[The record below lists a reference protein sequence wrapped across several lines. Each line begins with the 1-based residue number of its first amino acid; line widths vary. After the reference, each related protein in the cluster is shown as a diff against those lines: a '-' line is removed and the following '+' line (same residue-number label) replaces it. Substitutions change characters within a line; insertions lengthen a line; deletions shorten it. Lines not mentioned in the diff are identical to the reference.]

1 MATTLASPFRLR
13 NAAARVRERRLRE
26 AAGLLL
32 NYAGIQVVLGV
43 AWDSTW
49 HYSVGRDT
57 FLYVPSHMLLY
68 TATALAGLVCLTLLL
83 AETLR
88 YRGGGEV
95 HEGNSMAILGLVR
108 APIGIA
114 LSSFGVFTIFIAAP
128 LDNYWHTLYGAFL
141 HVSSPFHMMDV
152 IGGAIFFLGSLYLWG
167 ALAVDASQ
175 RGDPLAARRAQWG
188 EMIAAALVL
197 RLMMALSNP
206 GLSVFQTL
214 SVGGLRFM
222 AYPVLLAMLNTWM
235 LVAVAEGVRRPY
247 AATIVA
253 MMLLLFEFVIQ
264 VFVPG
269 AVRVQAAFEGREFLS
284 PMLIPHFS
292 LQRLAPQALVLIAAV
307 FVDML
312 HRRRC
317 AETRSPVLTGVG
329 PALVLWAGGSVC
341 PLSGHVRSLLPYLP
355 AGIGMAPLADAS
367 HAILALLPALGAGA
381 ASGLLGYGLGQVLR
395 LNPR

>member
-1 MATTLASPFRLR
+1 
-13 NAAARVRERRLRE
+13 
-26 AAGLLL
+26 
-32 NYAGIQVVLGV
+32 
-43 AWDSTW
+43 
-49 HYSVGRDT
+49 
-57 FLYVPSHMLLY
+57 
-68 TATALAGLVCLTLLL
+68 
-83 AETLR
+83 
-88 YRGGGEV
+88 
-95 HEGNSMAILGLVR
+95 
-108 APIGIA
+108 
-114 LSSFGVFTIFIAAP
+114 
-128 LDNYWHTLYGAFL
+128 
-141 HVSSPFHMMDV
+141 
-152 IGGAIFFLGSLYLWG
+152 
-167 ALAVDASQ
+167 
-175 RGDPLAARRAQWG
+175 
-188 EMIAAALVL
+188 
-197 RLMMALSNP
+197 
-206 GLSVFQTL
+206 
-214 SVGGLRFM
+214 
-222 AYPVLLAMLNTWM
+222 MLNTWM

-284 PMLIPHFS
+284 SMLIPHFS